1 MAVDYAQ
8 KEREAFTSLQYQ
20 GMQIMICLR
29 LLMEAKRDEAVDMLS
44 NANDEK
50 DIFRAQGRLQLAK
63 EMLKRI
69 DLKTEE

>member
-1 MAVDYAQ
+1 MAVDYAK
-8 KEREAFTSLQYQ
+8 KEREAFKSLQYQ
-20 GMQIMICLR
+20 GMQSMICLR

-44 NANDEK
+44 NANDEQ

-63 EMLKRI
+63 EMLRRI